1 MVSLLSVLFWKTN
14 DQPFFGSIS
23 LDCPSKS
30 YKSQVGPIR
39 SVKKK
44 TTLTFGHCFVQ
55 VISELAKSSTI
66 TTINSTNCNDA
77 ERQKEQYSQTST
89 CDVIDQAGSSEFE
102 ETNSSNKD
110 ESVEQQSCV
119 VQVMN
124 SRDNGDCLNQDSQSC
139 TDTTEQYYDKDCSEC
154 QIIRRDPTRSEL
166 IMCLHAVS
174 YKVSHWNA
182 AGSCWSTHLQKLLY
196 MIDWSVHQQ
205 Q

>member
-1 MVSLLSVLFWKTN
+1 M
-14 DQPFFGSIS
+14 
-23 LDCPSKS
+23 
-30 YKSQVGPIR
+30 
-39 SVKKK
+39 
-44 TTLTFGHCFVQ
+44 
-55 VISELAKSSTI
+55 ISELAKSSTI
-66 TTINSTNCNDA
+66 TTINNTNCNDA
-77 ERQKEQYSQTST
+77 EREKEQYSQTST
-89 CDVIDQAGSSEFE
+89 CDLIDQAGSSEFE

-110 ESVEQQSCV
+110 ESVEQQSCG

-124 SRDNGDCLNQDSQSC
+124 SRDNGDCLNKDSQSC
-139 TDTTEQYYDKDCSEC
+139 TYTTEQYYDKDCSEC